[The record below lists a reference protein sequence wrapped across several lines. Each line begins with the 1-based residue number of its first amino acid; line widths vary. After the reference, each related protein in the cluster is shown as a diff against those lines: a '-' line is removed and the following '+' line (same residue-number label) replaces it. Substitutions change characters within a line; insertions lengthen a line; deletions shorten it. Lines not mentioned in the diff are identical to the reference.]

1 MEDKQHYTISI
12 YSENNVGLLNRISA
26 ILLKRHINIESFS
39 TSVSEIP
46 DVFRFVIVVNL
57 TKERVQKVVG
67 QIEKQV
73 DVIKAFYHT
82 DDETIFQESALYKVK
97 SSALFEERHIQNVIK
112 ESHANIV
119 TVSPEFFVIE
129 KTGFRHETEKLYN
142 DLAPY
147 GLLQFVRSGRIS
159 VTKSKMGISEILN
172 TFKQNNQNK

>member
-1 MEDKQHYTISI
+1 MEEKQLYTMSI
-12 YSENNVGLLNRISA
+12 YSENNIGLLNRISA
-26 ILLKRHINIESFS
+26 IFLKRHINIESFS
-39 TSVSEIP
+39 TSPSEIKN
-46 DVFRFVIVVNL
+46 VFRFVIVVQMTQ
-57 TKERVQKVVG
+57 TKIKKIVG

-82 DDETIFQESALYKVK
+82 DEETIFQESALYKVK

-172 TFKQNNQNK
+172 TFKKNK

>member
-1 MEDKQHYTISI
+1 MEEKQLYTISI
-12 YSENNVGLLNRISA
+12 YSENNIGLLNRISA
-26 ILLKRHINIESFS
+26 IFLKRHINIESFS
-39 TSVSEIP
+39 TSPSEIKN
-46 DVFRFVIVVNL
+46 VFRFVIVVQMTQ
-57 TKERVQKVVG
+57 TKIKKIVG

-82 DDETIFQESALYKVK
+82 DEETIFQESALYKVK

-112 ESHANIV
+112 QSHANIV

-172 TFKQNNQNK
+172 TFKKNK

>member
-1 MEDKQHYTISI
+1 MEEKRLYTISI
-12 YSENNVGLLNRISA
+12 YSENNIGLLNRISA
-26 ILLKRHINIESFS
+26 IFLKRHINIESFS
-39 TSVSEIP
+39 TSPSEIKN
-46 DVFRFVIVVNL
+46 VFRFVIVVQMTQ
-57 TKERVQKVVG
+57 TKIKKIVG

-82 DDETIFQESALYKVK
+82 DEETIFQESALYKVE

-172 TFKQNNQNK
+172 TFKKNK